1 MDALL
6 MRPFYFEECITP
18 LPILLIKQITL
29 SSVESY
35 LHYQKPVEPL
45 GMS

>member
-18 LPILLIKQITL
+18 LSILLIKQITL
-29 SSVESY
+29 SSVERC
-35 LHYQKPVEPL
+35 LHYQNPTEPPE
-45 GMS
+45 MS